1 MVRSVLECVTPGWTD
16 TYMVVLHPR
25 GSWIR
30 YKNSGQVFL
39 ASAGHQPLA
48 GLEISEA
55 MSRHLQ
61 GTRVREHGGDHRSRA
76 PSDED
81 LATALIVNHTPR
93 ITLSLPRSVRLYA
106 GGPVSTL
113 NCGWAP
119 MEWDDFETEVDQG
132 LHSPETLSGLQRR
145 RSIMYH
151 TPEGIEQMNCGENQL

>member
-1 MVRSVLECVTPGWTD
+1 VLECVTPGWTD
-16 TYMVVLHPR
+16 THMVVLHPR
-25 GSWIR
+25 DSWIR

-76 PSDED
+76 PSDKD

-113 NCGWAP
+113 NCGWTP

-145 RSIMYH
+145 RSTMYH
-151 TPEGIEQMNCGENQL
+151 TPEDMEQMNYGENQL